1 MGENDAKGVLGG
13 VVAFFFGGEGRL
25 SLRRCQIKVKIRL
38 KMTPPF

>member
-25 SLRRCQIKVKIRL
+25 SL
-38 KMTPPF
+38 MTTFTQTTIAM